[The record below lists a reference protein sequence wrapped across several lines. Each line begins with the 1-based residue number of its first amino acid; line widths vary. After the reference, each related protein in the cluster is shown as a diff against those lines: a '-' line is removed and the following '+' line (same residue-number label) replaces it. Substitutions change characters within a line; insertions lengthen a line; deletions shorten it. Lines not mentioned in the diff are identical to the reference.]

1 MSIFVSA
8 STAVFFSRKF
18 LVGNQPGSKLMV
30 LCQQASLLLIR
41 RLRPSPGIFPC
52 DKIVYQGAVTSKIQG
67 EDVGTNWQP

>member
-1 MSIFVSA
+1 MG
-8 STAVFFSRKF
+8 KEPGNK
-18 LVGNQPGSKLMV
+18 LVV

-41 RLRPSPGIFPC
+41 HLRTSPGIFPC